1 MSDGAFHAH
10 DVHLERRVVTH
21 PGRRWA
27 EIGLS
32 LVAAFALSGLAA
44 IGIWAVVVLAGALG

>member
-1 MSDGAFHAH
+1 MSDGAFHAD

-27 EIGLS
+27 EIGIS